1 MENDKIIKAR
11 ELRKV
16 VEQVFGFDLLTKN
29 RKREVVDSRIVYSK
43 ILREYKYSFNE
54 IGSLLA
60 KDHTTIMHY
69 CNVFD
74 SSINFL
80 PDLKKK
86 YLSCKKMFGREMP
99 IEYLYTKE
107 ELIDEFLKTKE
118 ELSSLHLKYEE
129 LIKYK
134 HKQEMEEQKWGSIY
148 KMIRERTPIDM
159 EDVVERRINAMF
171 NTSYDY

>member
-29 RKREVVDSRIVYSK
+29 RK
-43 ILREYKYSFNE
+43 
-54 IGSLLA
+54 
-60 KDHTTIMHY
+60 
-69 CNVFD
+69 
-74 SSINFL
+74 
-80 PDLKKK
+80 KKK

-107 ELIDEFLKTKE
+107 ELIEELLKTKE
-118 ELSSLHLKYEE
+118 ELSLLHLKYEE
-129 LIKYK
+129 LINYK

-148 KMIRERTPIDM
+148 KLIRERTPIDM

-171 NTSYDY
+171 NTSYEY